1 MAPLLSLLRPNVG
14 FNSWQPPIRSHFR
27 PSKSSLTTGGA
38 GPRICMLRRRRLDKI
53 NLAEL
58 TSVQLHL
65 LAPLLLCLALVLTVS
80 GDDPLVVDIRLHPW
94 LPAISR
100 YEGWVVKWAFL
111 GSLLGPMMAS
121 IVLIGPRQP
130 TLVMLVP
137 QVRLYP
143 GAPVGGSP
151 GGGEA
156 QGYGSGGNG
165 RVDQAKTHVLD
176 PSAWNP
182 LAPSSILILK
192 KWLIE
197 RNSEWGRY
205 LLIVV
210 FKALVVFWTGAATVL
225 PSATTSQ
232 STAV

>member
-1 MAPLLSLLRPNVG
+1 M
-14 FNSWQPPIRSHFR
+14 
-27 PSKSSLTTGGA
+27 
-38 GPRICMLRRRRLDKI
+38 
-53 NLAEL
+53 
-58 TSVQLHL
+58 
-65 LAPLLLCLALVLTVS
+65 TVS

-100 YEGWVVKWAFL
+100 YEGWIVKWVFL
-111 GSLLGPMMAS
+111 RSLLSAVMAS
-121 IVLIGPRQP
+121 VLLLRPRQP
-130 TLVMLVP
+130 ALVLLVP
-137 QVRLYP
+137 QVRLHP
-143 GAPVGGSP
+143 GAQVGGSS

-156 QGYGSGGNG
+156 QGYSSGGNR
-165 RVDQAKTHVLD
+165 RVDQTETHILG

-192 KWLIE
+192 KQLIDLKGE
-197 RNSEWGRY
+197 ETGEY

-232 STAV
+232 STRRWNFIFTFTIVLILNLSYNSMTT

>member
-1 MAPLLSLLRPNVG
+1 MSPLLSLLCPNVG

-27 PSKSSLTTGGA
+27 ASKSSLTGG
-38 GPRICMLRRRRLDKI
+38 GPRICMRRRRLDKI

-58 TSVQLHL
+58 TSVQLNL

-100 YEGWVVKWAFL
+100 YEGWIVKWAFP
-111 GSLLGPMMAS
+111 GSLLGAVVAS
-121 IVLIGPRQP
+121 LLLLGPVL
-130 TLVMLVP
+130 LVP

-143 GAPVGGSP
+143 RAPVRGSS

-165 RVDQAKTHVLD
+165 RVDQTKTHILG

-182 LAPSSILILK
+182 LAPSGILI
-192 KWLIE
+192 
-197 RNSEWGRY
+197 

-232 STAV
+232 STRCWLAKT

>member
-27 PSKSSLTTGGA
+27 PSKSSLTGG
-38 GPRICMLRRRRLDKI
+38 GPRICMRRRRLDKI

-100 YEGWVVKWAFL
+100 YEGWVVKWVFP
-111 GSLLGPMMAS
+111 GSLLGAVMAS
-121 IVLIGPRQP
+121 VLLVGPRQP
-130 TLVMLVP
+130 ALVLLVP

-143 GAPVGGSP
+143 RAPVGGSS

-165 RVDQAKTHVLD
+165 RVDQTKTHILG

-182 LAPSSILILK
+182 LAPSGILI
-192 KWLIE
+192 
-197 RNSEWGRY
+197 

-232 STAV
+232 STRCWLAKT

>member
-1 MAPLLSLLRPNVG
+1 M
-14 FNSWQPPIRSHFR
+14 
-27 PSKSSLTTGGA
+27 
-38 GPRICMLRRRRLDKI
+38 RRRRLDEI

-94 LPAISR
+94 LPAIRR
-100 YEGWVVKWAFL
+100 YEGRIVKWVFPR
-111 GSLLGPMMAS
+111 SLLGAVVAS
-121 IVLIGPRQP
+121 VLLVGPRQP
-130 TLVMLVP
+130 ALVLLVP

-143 GAPVGGSP
+143 RAPIGGSS

-156 QGYGSGGNG
+156 QGYSSGGNG
-165 RVDQAKTHVLD
+165 RIDQTETHILG

-197 RNSEWGRY
+197 VNGEWEG
-205 LLIVV
+205 
-210 FKALVVFWTGAATVL
+210 
-225 PSATTSQ
+225 
-232 STAV
+232 STCSS